1 MRSTMSILGLWTYDK
16 TIFQNMALP
25 AGVDKT
31 ELVNALVYELAELEV
46 LYPDPDFMRAAIA
59 AWSKKELHVW
69 ERVAR
74 AAAADYDPISNY
86 DRTEHWEDKS
96 SSSSGGSQTDTVVG
110 YNASTQSPASGSTT
124 SASGS
129 GSLTHDGRIHGNI
142 GVTTSQQM
150 LEQEL
155 ELAPKLCIDDYIID
169 SFKRRFCLVVY

>member
-1 MRSTMSILGLWTYDK
+1 MSILGLWTYDN
-16 TIFQNMALP
+16 TIFNDMVVP
-25 AGVDKT
+25 AGVNKT
-31 ELVNALVYELAELEV
+31 ELVDALLYDLAELEI
-46 LYPDPDFMRAAIA
+46 LYPDPIFMKHAIA
-59 AWSKKELHVW
+59 AWSKKELTVW

-86 DRTEHWEDKS
+86 DRIEHWEDKS

-110 YNASTQSPASGSTT
+110 YNASTQQPASGSTT
-124 SASGS
+124 TASGS
-129 GSLTHDGRIHGNI
+129 GSGTHDGRIHGNI

-155 ELAPKLCIDDYIID
+155 ELAPKLCIDDYIIN